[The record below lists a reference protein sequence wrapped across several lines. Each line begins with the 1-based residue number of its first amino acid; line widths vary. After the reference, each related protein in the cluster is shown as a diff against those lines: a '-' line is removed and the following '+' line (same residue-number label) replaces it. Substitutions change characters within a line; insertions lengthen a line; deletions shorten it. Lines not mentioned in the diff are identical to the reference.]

1 LTDFQNPQHEPG
13 SEKRLLLAFALT
25 MLILLAMQPF
35 MSRYT
40 KQQQPPASAP
50 SQPSAPAAGQPA
62 QPETKPTAPIARAPA
77 STMASSESE
86 TVVENDL
93 YRISLTNRGA
103 QAKSWI
109 LKKYRDDKGNPLEL
123 VNTLAAA
130 KYGYPLSLW
139 SYDEGLRKKL
149 NNSLYVASTTG
160 EQRAPA
166 SLSFEYSDGGT
177 VVRKTFS
184 FDHSYVVKAET
195 SVYVNG
201 SAVQAYPAWP
211 AGFGDQTVPASYAA
225 ARIDYQSG
233 DTIERISPKKVSGG
247 NTIRGPFHWAGPV
260 DQYFGAVFL
269 PSDPD
274 SGAMVTLQDPLEVP
288 QNLDKP
294 DPTKVDKVTVVGAAV
309 GDVNGP
315 TQERIFV
322 GPKALDVLKSVHASW
337 SKEELARLSPQAR
350 ASAEGPNLENLVDF
364 GKILGRIAK
373 PLFLWLKWTHDNW
386 VARLYSGWGWA
397 IVILTLIINVAMF
410 PLKWSSMKSS
420 LKMAKIAPQIKAIQE
435 KYKKYKLADPRR
447 QQMNQ
452 EISAL
457 YKKEGANPV
466 GGCVPMLLQMPF
478 LIAFYSMLGVAIELR
493 HAPFLWIPDLSSPEP
508 LLLGGLLRVL
518 PIAVVITMFL
528 LQRMT
533 PAGGMDPVQQKMMSL
548 TMPIFLGVISWSLSS
563 GLCLYWV
570 LGNVIGIVQQM
581 IVNRTKFGRE
591 MREHM
596 EKQARRRAQRH
607 QSV

>member
-1 LTDFQNPQHEPG
+1 LSDFQNPQHEPG

-35 MSRYT
+35 ISRYT
-40 KQQQPPASAP
+40 KQQQ
-50 SQPSAPAAGQPA
+50 APAPV
-62 QPETKPTAPIARAPA
+62 PTQQNAPA
-77 STMASSESE
+77 GAAQAEAKPAAPRPSPALSAKVATSETE
-86 TVVENDL
+86 TVVENEL
-93 YRISLTNRGA
+93 YRITFSNRGA
-103 QAKSWI
+103 QVKSWI
-109 LKKYRDDKGNPLEL
+109 LQQYQDDKHKPLEL

-149 NNSLYVASTTG
+149 NNALYVASTTG
-160 EQRAPA
+160 VQRAPA
-166 SLSFEYSDGGT
+166 SLHFEYSDGDM
-177 VVRKTFS
+177 VVRKSFS

-201 SAVQAYPAWP
+201 SPVQAYLAWP

-233 DTIERISPKKVSGG
+233 NSIERIAPKKVSGG

-260 DQYFGAVFL
+260 DQYFAAVFL

-274 SGAMVTLQDPLEVP
+274 RAVMVTLQESLDVP
-288 QNLDKP
+288 QDPDKP
-294 DPTKVDKVTVVGAAV
+294 DPTKVNKVTVLGAAV

-315 TQERIFV
+315 SQEHIFV
-322 GPKALDVLKSVHASW
+322 GPKALDVLKSVS
-337 SKEELARLSPQAR
+337 
-350 ASAEGPNLENLVDF
+350 PNLEGLVDF
-364 GKILGRIAK
+364 GKYFGFIAK
-373 PLFLWLKWTHDNW
+373 PLFLWLKWTHDHWLAN
-386 VARLYSGWGWA
+386 LSDGWGWA
-397 IVILTLIINVAMF
+397 IIILTLIINIAVL

-447 QQMNQ
+447 QEMQQ

-478 LIAFYSMLGVAIELR
+478 LVAFYSMLGVAIELR
-493 HAPFLWIPDLSSPEP
+493 QAGFLWIHDLSSADPTHI
-508 LLLGGLLRVL
+508 L
-518 PIAVVITMFL
+518 PIGIIITMYL

-533 PAGGMDPVQQKMMSL
+533 PAGGMDPVQQKMMSF
-548 TMPIFLGVISWSLSS
+548 TMPIFLGVISWSLSA
-563 GLCLYWV
+563 GLCVYWA

-596 EKQARRRAQRH
+596 EKQARRRAQR
-607 QSV
+607 Q